1 MLYFGVQMDVFIKQL
16 MKLVKSLVVKR
27 DEFAAVYET
36 LDSKVDADRYI
47 AMVESG
53 TNWYSFSYFD
63 TDVLVKAGLN
73 NDLIRTIRLS
83 GNDAIPREFRD
94 LLCEYQRIKVIDTY
108 VEKNDYYRMLNGEPP
123 YKEDEA
129 NYVYLE
135 ENEYGIPTNIP
146 VHQLSD
152 GYLQYI
158 NTSSIRAALIEKYP
172 DKPYL
177 QFLGTRAIDYYHAR
191 VARNYDILY
200 YEKIDNESI
209 SNEFLKC
216 YAAARNY
223 VMIGLYNKPD
233 QKMYEHYDSFMGL
246 LTVVVAVQK
255 MFGKIFKQGISRD
268 FFDENL
274 IKELFTAYNFP
285 YITTISINYQK
296 DIAKKLNM
304 LLQKKSTNNVLFD
317 IIALFDFPEVDIYK
331 YYLVK
336 DYHKDNKGN
345 PIIIHN
351 TIVDEYGEEHR
362 VIDYEK
368 TFDIYFQKVN
378 IKSKDISAEIAN
390 KSNRVPYEALT
401 GGDPYWIDD
410 SYLFSKLYSK
420 KFNQILTKYLSI
432 SISYELAKLLYETSH
447 GLRMMIDDNVDY
459 KRIKIDIAGIVEP
472 VSLYDTIVFLCAL
485 TAKKFGLAGNIPLKG
500 HQIAQVYG
508 FNFKTDMDMLKSKIL
523 EDIETCTGE
532 YKKVRLEILEYL
544 KTLNATSLEGAVKMY
559 SDIEALRKFLDNAMR
574 YSTDIE
580 EYTSYW
586 KIYQST
592 LIVEDSE
599 ELYTKNDGTYAS
611 TFLELLQDRRPDL
624 YIIVNEIGKS
634 QPQSGEE
641 VKSGLTQED
650 LFVIDHMSNSILD
663 KLSKISVK
671 FNELRFANDKSEI
684 VVNIE
689 KVINQLKSYT
699 VDQGASS
706 IIYLIRDP
714 HLCLLKFICD
724 LITASKDSVVNDMLS
739 VLQEDVLHHMEITS
753 LDRESYEFKYELF
766 YEKMELIDT
775 IFVTLHKIAKEYK
788 YYGDESDRYNFYD
801 ILDGFYKDTILPFAK
816 LHEYHY
822 LHANLTRYPK
832 DGIVFHSEEML
843 HKFITAFNE
852 GKINVDDTLNKDKM
866 IAYVTLLN
874 MVGKIIIEAKRL
886 YFETMQFNHE
896 IITKERHNYLAMN
909 LLSYDIMLKNAITPI
924 ETKTKIDDDIS
935 KIFMRYEYRDTYIL
949 DRLVSTINSLQA
961 NDRVMLFNLL
971 TLGMIEGNIDEKV
984 DLASDLLVTIRD
996 VSLNTK
1002 VSIIELLFSFVNQKI
1017 ADRDLTRILVYDTLF
1032 PEKAD
1037 NHINVKLPI
1046 IEQFIA
1052 MIQYNTKE
1060 CVKFN
1065 EFLNRVAKRIGL
1077 GYFINVY
1084 NTLDAY
1090 AMYLLTSE
1098 MITDENTIVTI
1109 NQLVNEERHEFRE
1122 KILKTL
1128 KDDNLRDETEVFD
1141 SLAKFIMN
1149 HKPYI
1154 DKFIRID
1161 DLSSHIITHGEIE
1174 KIKLDM
1180 TTDTIIKQSD
1190 VRQLSAF
1197 VDAIINDNEE
1207 YVNQMLSLQPYLIH
1221 RIGYEIKENLLLD
1234 LQVTAN
1240 EKYATIKHLSTFF
1253 NIMLCNIKD
1262 VSVNIYHILTT
1273 YLDIYKP
1280 YTIYV
1285 DNKFVNVN
1293 KDKVKDVKI
1302 DISKVMLEFIKI
1314 VSTVKTRNLMSVNE
1328 SVNITKKESQFG
1340 AFTFTFDIKDDIKDG
1355 LLNDSTK
1362 INDTIVMLIN
1372 KTPIEDGFTMDDK
1385 NTVSI
1390 CDEINEYLSSVYEE
1404 LSSNKNT
1411 VREDKT
1417 SSFDILILDNK
1428 SLLQDDINFTMHQL
1442 LTPTLRRNVLEELCI
1457 KTDDISTKSY
1467 MFLMTDDLT
1476 MVLIKNVKTLIS
1488 NENLKNVEYLDINKN
1503 ENYNKNI
1510 DVVIDTNKIKK
1521 YNEVDVYSAFDTFN
1535 TVIDNNPNID
1545 ELDMKDSNIEI
1556 ETINIDHKHEF
1567 KETLELI
1574 EKLAT
1579 TSRDKANIY
1588 DALVLANMDIIT
1600 TKFNLSNI
1608 ELIKIMSDIIQNEY
1622 IELHTEEKSS
1632 EKAYMISEIKKFIIL
1647 IERIKSLLVYDGYNF
1662 NGELSKDKE
1671 IVYDTNT
1678 EILIDKIKTKQ
1689 YVENNDYSI
1698 FDTIIMRRNNDP
1710 SIDTIKLKENVVENE
1725 NVKINENSVL
1735 DDSMK
1740 STVKVLSANKDDIN
1754 IYDAL
1759 VLANMDTMHDK
1770 LNLSNIEI
1778 LIAIGNAI
1786 HYRSMKML
1794 VKEELSRKKYTYSI
1808 NEKLDGLIVSLDK
1821 SMALSKNLNIDDEVK
1836 ETKEYY
1842 EAGNLQFLLDEYF
1855 NASNVIL
1862 TVGNLFISVACCGI
1876 TKELPFDNF
1885 SIDDILSTTIF
1896 DVIENS
1902 LRETCVIRGVD
1913 KKDRM
1918 ESLLMIKDIPMK
1930 NSEYGVKEQMSLTDQ
1945 LIKIAE
1951 E

>member
-16 MKLVKSLVVKR
+16 MKLVKSIVVKR

-36 LDSKVDADRYI
+36 LESKVEADRYI
-47 AMVESG
+47 AMIESG

-73 NDLIRTIRLS
+73 DDLIRTIRLN
-83 GNDAIPREFRD
+83 GKEAVPREFRD
-94 LLCEYQRIKVIDTY
+94 LVCEYQRVKVIDTY
-108 VEKNDYYRMLNGEPP
+108 IEKNDYYRMLNGEPP
-123 YKEDEA
+123 YKGSED
-129 NYVYLE
+129 NYVYLG
-135 ENEYGIPTNIP
+135 ENEYGIPTNVPI
-146 VHQLSD
+146 HQLPD

-158 NTSSIRAALIEKYP
+158 NTSSIRNELIAAHP

-191 VARNYDILY
+191 VARNYDILF
-200 YEKIDNESI
+200 YEKSDNESI

-223 VMIGLYNKPD
+223 VMIGLYNKSD
-233 QKMYEHYDSFMGL
+233 QRMYEHYDSFMGL

-255 MFGKIFKQGISRD
+255 MFGSIFKQGISRD

-285 YITTISINYQK
+285 YITTISIDYQK

-317 IIALFDFPEVDIYK
+317 IIALFDFPEVNIYQ

-351 TIVDEYGEEHR
+351 TVVDEYGEEHR

-368 TFDIYFQKVN
+368 TFDIYFQRVN
-378 IKSKDISAEIAN
+378 IKSKDISADIAN

-410 SYLFSKLYSK
+410 SSLFNKLYSK
-420 KFNQILTKYLSI
+420 KFNNILTKYMSI

-472 VSLYDTIVFLCAL
+472 VSLYDTVVFLCAL

-523 EDIETCTGE
+523 NDIETCTGE
-532 YKKVRLEILEYL
+532 YKKVRLEMLEYL

-580 EYTSYW
+580 EYTAYW

-599 ELYTKNDGTYAS
+599 ELYMKNDGTYAK

-624 YIIVNEIGKS
+624 YIIVNEIGKT
-634 QPQSGEE
+634 QPTSGEE

-684 VVNIE
+684 VANIE

-739 VLQEDVLHHMEITS
+739 ILQQDVLNHMEITS
-753 LDRESYEFKYELF
+753 LDRESYEFKYEWF
-766 YEKMELIDT
+766 YEKMEMIET
-775 IFVTLHKIAKEYK
+775 IFVTLHKIAREYK
-788 YYGDESDRYNFYD
+788 SYGDEGDRYSFYD

-822 LHANLTRYPK
+822 LHANLTRYPR

-852 GKINVDDTLNKDKM
+852 GKINIDDTLNKDKL
-866 IAYVTLLN
+866 ITYVTLLN

-949 DRLVSTINSLQA
+949 DKLISTINSLQA
-961 NDRVMLFNLL
+961 NDRVMLFNLI
-971 TLGMIEGNIDEKV
+971 TLGMIKGNIEEKV
-984 DLASDLLVTIRD
+984 DLAYDLMITVPD
-996 VSLNTK
+996 VPLNIK
-1002 VSIIELLFSFVNQKI
+1002 VSIVNLLFSFVNQRI
-1017 ADRDLTRILVYDTLF
+1017 ADRDLTRILVYDTLY

-1037 NHINVKLPI
+1037 NHLNVKLPI

-1052 MIQYNTKE
+1052 MIHYNAKE
-1060 CVKFN
+1060 CVEFN

-1077 GYFINVY
+1077 CHFINVY

-1090 AMYLLTSE
+1090 AMYLLAST
-1098 MITDENTIVTI
+1098 MITDEDTIVTI
-1109 NQLVNEERHEFRE
+1109 NQLVNEERHELRE
-1122 KILKTL
+1122 KILRTL
-1128 KDDNLRDETEVFD
+1128 KDDSLRDETVVFD

-1149 HKPYI
+1149 HKPYM

-1161 DLSSHIITHGEIE
+1161 DLSSHIITHNELE
-1174 KIKLDM
+1174 KIRLNM
-1180 TTDTIIKQSD
+1180 TTDTIVKQAD
-1190 VRQLSAF
+1190 VRQLSTF

-1207 YVNQMLSLQPYLIH
+1207 YVHQMLSLQPYLIP
-1221 RIGYEIKENLLLD
+1221 RIGYDIKENFIVD

-1253 NIMLCNIKD
+1253 NIMLCNSKD
-1262 VSVNIYHILTT
+1262 VSVNIYHILST
-1273 YLDIYKP
+1273 YLNIYKP

-1285 DNKFVNVN
+1285 DNKFVDIM
-1293 KDKVKDVKI
+1293 KDKTKNVKI

-1314 VSTVKTRNLMSVNE
+1314 VSTVNTRTLMSVNE
-1328 SVNITKKESQFG
+1328 SVKINKKESNFG

-1355 LLNDSTK
+1355 LLSDLTK
-1362 INDTIVMLIN
+1362 INDTVVMLIN
-1372 KTPIEDGFTMDDK
+1372 KTPMEDEFMMSDK
-1385 NTVSI
+1385 NTVAI
-1390 CDEINEYLSSVYEE
+1390 CDEINEYLTSIYEE
-1404 LSSNKNT
+1404 LSSHKNT
-1411 VREDKT
+1411 VRADKT
-1417 SSFDILILDNK
+1417 NSFDILILDNQ
-1428 SLLQDDINFTMHQL
+1428 SLLQDDINFTMHQI
-1442 LTPTLRRNVLEELCI
+1442 LTPTLRRNVLEDLKI
-1457 KTDDISTKSY
+1457 RMDDISTKSY
-1467 MFLMTDDLT
+1467 MFLMTNELT
-1476 MVLIKNVKTLIS
+1476 MVLIRNVKTLIS
-1488 NENLKNVEYLDINKN
+1488 AESFKNVEYLDINKK
-1503 ENYNKNI
+1503 EFYSKNSSI
-1510 DVVIDTNKIKK
+1510 NLDTNKIKT
-1521 YNEVDVYSAFDTFN
+1521 YNEVDVYNTFDTFN
-1535 TVIDNNPNID
+1535 TMIDNNPNVDNIS
-1545 ELDMKDSNIEI
+1545 MNDSNIET
-1556 ETINIDHKHEF
+1556 ETVNIDSRHEF
-1567 KETLELI
+1567 REMILSL
-1574 EKLAT
+1574 EKLT
-1579 TSRDKANIY
+1579 TISRDKANIY

-1608 ELIKIMSDIIQNEY
+1608 ELIRILSDVIQNEF
-1622 IELHTEEKSS
+1622 IDLHTEETSS
-1632 EKAYMISEIKKFIIL
+1632 EKAYMMSEIKKFIGML
-1647 IERIKSLLVYDGYNF
+1647 NRIKYFSKHNAYNF
-1662 NGELSKDKE
+1662 EERLNKSKE
-1671 IVYDTNT
+1671 IEYNT
-1678 EILIDKIKTKQ
+1678 DVKIMMDKIKTKT
-1689 YVENNDYSI
+1689 YNTNSNYSL

-1710 SIDTIKLKENVVENE
+1710 NREVIMLEENVIDHKSLKVNE
-1725 NVKINENSVL
+1725 AHKL

-1740 STVKVLSANKDDIN
+1740 TTIKVSSANKDDIN
-1754 IYDAL
+1754 VYDAL
-1759 VLANMDTMHDK
+1759 VLANMDTMRDA
-1770 LNLSNIEI
+1770 LNLSNIE
-1778 LIAIGNAI
+1778 LLRAVRNAV
-1786 HYRSMKML
+1786 HYKSIKML
-1794 VKEELSRKKYTYSI
+1794 VKEELSKKKYTYSI

-1821 SMALSKNLNIDDEVK
+1821 SIALSKDLTVDNVVNQVK
-1836 ETKEYY
+1836 TYS
-1842 EAGNLQFLLDEYF
+1842 EAEHLQFLLDEYF

-1862 TVGNLFISVACCGI
+1862 TVGNLFTSVACCGRS
-1876 TKELPFDNF
+1876 KELPFDSF
-1885 SIDDILSTTIF
+1885 SIKDSLTTTIF

-1902 LRETCVIRGVD
+1902 LRETCVIRGTD
-1913 KKDRM
+1913 KKDRI
-1918 ESLLMIKDIPMK
+1918 ESLITIKDLPVK
-1930 NSEYGVKEQMSLTDQ
+1930 NREYTVKEQVSLTDQ
-1945 LIKIAE
+1945 LIKIKDE
-1951 E
+1951 